1 VQEVFPNCCV
11 HFEDWK
17 GTDAIRMLDRYKD
30 KILCYNDDI
39 QGTASVALAGIAAG
53 MNITGGKLTD
63 QRVMFLGAGSAGL
76 ALPSCS
82 APNCKPWA

>member
-39 QGTASVALAGIAAG
+39 Q
-53 MNITGGKLTD
+53 
-63 QRVMFLGAGSAGL
+63 
-76 ALPSCS
+76 
-82 APNCKPWA
+82 APPAWHWPVSQPA